1 MDLEVVQISDQGEYD
16 KEYVV
21 LKANEDCNLGDYI
34 LADSTYSAAGQPS
47 NKARHVFFFP
57 LMDVKKGE
65 YISVWTKPGK
75 NVKAETA
82 QGDPIHRFFWGLKES
97 IWNDTGDCAYL
108 MKAPRSER
116 KAYQVPKKS

>member
-1 MDLEVVQISDQGEYD
+1 MDVRIVKISDQGAYD
-16 KEYVV
+16 KEYVW
-21 LKANEDCNLGDYI
+21 LKADQDCDLGDYI

-57 LMDVKKGE
+57 TREVKKGE
-65 YISVWTKPGK
+65 FISLWTKPGK
-75 NVKAETA
+75 NVMGKSTE
-82 QGDPIHRFFWGLKES
+82 GDTVHRFFWGLKES